1 MKYLIASDIHGSS
14 YYCEKLLEAFER
26 EQADRLLLLG
36 DLLYH
41 GARNDLP
48 AEYSTKKVF
57 ALLNGIKD
65 RILAVRGNCDSE
77 VDQMVLECPIMA
89 DYLLLQEE
97 GLTIFATHGH
107 LYGPE
112 NLPPVSGLD
121 VILTGHTHISKCRK
135 ITDSLWYMNP
145 GSVSIPLDHRKIHG
159 YMTLEKGL
167 FSWKNVE
174 DGREYRSLQL

>member
-77 VDQMVLECPIMA
+77 VDQMVLEFPIMA

-112 NLPPVSGLD
+112 NLPAVSGLD
-121 VILTGHTHISKCRK
+121 VDLYQTTAAAALRSGPSEPTNINYTAWTA
-135 ITDSLWYMNP
+135 
-145 GSVSIPLDHRKIHG
+145 GSASIRATRP
-159 YMTLEKGL
+159 
-167 FSWKNVE
+167 S
-174 DGREYRSLQL
+174 GR